1 MKRLPS
7 PSSPKKS
14 NIEINHSRLV
24 ALSTAIVHLSRFQAL
39 MRPILDEH
47 QLQTAQKFKPEQ
59 FTDSSTIFKAAFDQY
74 LIVPGLDES
83 DVLAPVDAGLV
94 GG

>member
-7 PSSPKKS
+7 PSLPNKS
-14 NIEINHSRLV
+14 NIEINNSRFI
-24 ALSTAIVHLSRFQAL
+24 ALSAAIVHLSRFQAL
-39 MRPILDEH
+39 MRPILHEH
-47 QLQTAQKFKPEQ
+47 QLQAAQKIKPEQ
-59 FTDSSTIFKAAFDQY
+59 LTHSSTIFKAAFDQY

-83 DVLAPVDAGLV
+83 NVLAPVDAGLV